1 MLFTCR
7 PQKLP
12 HMRAIFSAAGVAA
25 SEPSSAPSER
35 GSVPSGDTPMDAMR
49 LQQLAFPGRTVTPPS
64 PEPRQQPAGGG
75 GGGMGRAMSRGAS
88 NASSS
93 AVNEVSQSRGS
104 ELQRYA

>member
-1 MLFTCR
+1 MSSTCR

-35 GSVPSGDTPMDAMR
+35 GSAASGDAPLDAAR
-49 LQQLAFPGRTVTPPS
+49 LQQLAFPGRAAAPPS

-75 GGGMGRAMSRGAS
+75 MARAMSRGAS
-88 NASSS
+88 DASSS
-93 AVNEVSQSRGS
+93 AVNEVSLRRGPK
-104 ELQRYA
+104 LRPHR